1 MVWVGGLGLCAGP
14 RLPLLHHLRPWP
26 HPSSLMLEQ
35 CQSAGFKSPC
45 IDSCFPLGIHTCAS
59 IPFLIVCLLQGA
71 CPESSGSARTPHFCI
86 YFPMPMTIFITHQT
100 VLRWCVS
107 LLKWPGCP
115 KKASS
120 LSYWLRPA
128 GLNVGYSSHGP
139 GGACGTEMGNA
150 SLLTPT
156 LCSLPCSLLTM
167 WAGHRVAGAGHGCC
181 WDRWGGQGSGHRSG
195 HRRKGESETQSWLCP
210 STLWMKTLF

>member
-1 MVWVGGLGLCAGP
+1 MVWVGGRGLCAGP
-14 RLPLLHHLRPWP
+14 RLPLLYHLRPWP

-45 IDSCFPLGIHTCAS
+45 IDSCFSLGIHTCAS

-71 CPESSGSARTPHFCI
+71 CPESSGSARTPQFCI

-120 LSYWLRPA
+120 LSYWLLPA
-128 GLNVGYSSHGP
+128 GLNVGYSSHGAWRSLWNWN
-139 GGACGTEMGNA
+139 GKRFSSHSHFVLS
-150 SLLTPT
+150 SLLLADHVGRAQSSRCRSRMLLGQVRRPGVRTPVRT
-156 LCSLPCSLLTM
+156 PKEGRIWDAIVALPK
-167 WAGHRVAGAGHGCC
+167 HPVN
-181 WDRWGGQGSGHRSG
+181 
-195 HRRKGESETQSWLCP
+195 
-210 STLWMKTLF
+210 